1 MMKDNNKITKYRILS
16 LKAEDIFAKG
26 EGKGKSKGECVYSIC
41 KENGGI
47 DLDQFQSFIYN
58 SLETQKMQEVYIKEK
73 KNRNAEGKF
82 EIGGYNFGSDTGAT
96 LSVINVTF
104 NNKTHRKF
112 LYERGFSIKTDK
124 AVNKYVRY
132 KRSAGSSRQ
141 GNCLFI
147 YEPLKKAMMKWT
159 CCGLDESKVT
169 DKVSWESYISLT
181 LSNMRKE
188 IKIPKESIL
197 VIPDATSIFE
207 KEVIAVTKNERGGLD
222 ANRQVSTVENKIWDG
237 QGLLDESVFEE
248 NGLGANSMMLL
259 RNRFFKTCAFNTG
272 LSRFF
277 ADRGITEVSQL
288 NKSCFTL
295 AKKISDIKLVITDSS
310 LKYIKLHG
318 GKRIDAIS
326 KWLNN
331 VDDVFGLVKTEKK
344 TKHLDGKMVQTSY
357 QLINTLPLSM
367 TEMEDFLKP
376 SLDYLWAIQSDP
388 AFMRH
393 YLKMQLQEDTLE
405 DYDEELDEEESE
417 ESEDIEDDDDE
428 EIESGDDSNDNGRLR
443 KNVMLKL
450 LSLNDQIA
458 ESEVYSEFR
467 QQIKRVFVS
476 NLRRGHVL
484 VDGTNATLFGNG
496 YEMLCAVCD
505 PEFDFDNPRE
515 LYLVGNEIRI
525 GRFGEGQ
532 ELLCARSPHI
542 TMGNLFL
549 AKNRRSDSDP
559 FAKYFNL
566 TNEIVCV
573 NSIGQELMDRLNGCD
588 FDSDMMLV
596 TDNKIMLNSAKKYY
610 SEFLVPVC
618 KAEHEAKDT
627 SDIWKIDHDISNNE
641 IGRIVNLSQR
651 LNSQF
656 WDKLSHGEWDENLYL
671 EICKLSVLSG
681 MEIDK
686 AKRDYGINASK
697 ELDAVKDANITDDR
711 RPSFMK
717 YVKKKES
724 KGDKHIEYRD
734 DINTSMEYLNRVVVA
749 GRKRSPK
756 VEKLP
761 LFPLLYPRELDVK
774 DNDYRYRKEIIEK
787 LCDKQTQLSILRKR
801 IFRFDDINKKAL
813 REECKALEVEALSLV
828 EKRIR
833 KNEPL
838 LCLLVKAIDDHSSSA
853 QKCRSLLLSCLASA
867 TDDLYTLISVTHG
880 DMCELVPSEDGDL
893 NIYGYPFSSVVTR
906 HSLLPTE

>member
-1 MMKDNNKITKYRILS
+1 MNKNIMKDTKITKYRILS
-16 LKAEDIFAKG
+16 LEAHDIFDKVKDG
-26 EGKGKSKGECVYSIC
+26 GVYSIR

-47 DLDQFQSFIYN
+47 DFEKFQSFIYN
-58 SLETQKMQEVYIKEK
+58 SLETQKLQEVYTKEK
-73 KNRNAEGKF
+73 NNRNASGKF

-104 NNKTHRKF
+104 KNKKHRKF
-112 LYERGFSIKTDK
+112 LYENGFSVETDK
-124 AVNKYVRY
+124 ATNKYVRY

-159 CCGLDESKVT
+159 CCGLNELKVT

-181 LSNMRKE
+181 LSNMRRE

-197 VIPDATSIFE
+197 VIPDAKSTFE
-207 KEVIAVTKNERGGLD
+207 KEVIAVTKGDKGQLN
-222 ANRQVSTVENKIWDG
+222 ANRQVATVENKIWDG

-248 NGLGANSMMLL
+248 NGFGTSAMMLL
-259 RNRFFKTCAFNTG
+259 RNRFFKTCAFNTR
-272 LSRFF
+272 LTRYFE
-277 ADRGITEVSQL
+277 DRGITDVSQL

-318 GKRIDAIS
+318 GSRIDAIS
-326 KWLNN
+326 MWLNH
-331 VDDVFGLVKTEKK
+331 VDDIFGLVKTEKR

-357 QLINTLPLSM
+357 QLINTLPL
-367 TEMEDFLKP
+367 TQAEMEEFLSP
-376 SLDYLWAIQSDP
+376 SLEYLWAIQSDP

-393 YLKMQLQEDTLE
+393 YLKMQLQEDSLE
-405 DYDEELDEEESE
+405 DYEDEEEDDE
-417 ESEDIEDDDDE
+417 LDGENDEDDDEASAEDSGSS
-428 EIESGDDSNDNGRLR
+428 ESGRLR

-450 LSLNDQIA
+450 LSLNDKIA
-458 ESEVYSEFR
+458 DTEVYSEFR
-467 QQIKRVFVS
+467 QQIKRVFIN

-496 YEMLCAVCD
+496 LEMLSAVCD
-505 PEFDFDNPRE
+505 PEFDFSAPRE
-515 LYLVGNEIRI
+515 LYLTDNEIRI
-525 GRFGEGQ
+525 NRFDDAK

-542 TMGNLFL
+542 TMGNLFI
-549 AKNRRSDSDP
+549 AKNRKSEGDP
-559 FAKYFNL
+559 YARYFNL

-573 NSIGQELMDRLNGCD
+573 NSIGQDLMDRLNGCD

-596 TDNKIMLNSAKKYY
+596 TDNEIMLRSAKKHYND
-610 SEFLVPVC
+610 FLVPVC
-618 KAEHEAKDT
+618 KAEHEARDV
-627 SDIWKIDHDISNNE
+627 SQLWRIDHDISNNE

-656 WDKLSHGEWDENLYL
+656 WDKLSRGEWDEALYL

-686 AKRDYGINASK
+686 AKRDYGVDAFG
-697 ELDAVKDANITDDR
+697 ELKKVTRANITDDR

-717 YVKKKES
+717 YVKKKETN
-724 KGDKHIEYRD
+724 GDKRIEYRD
-734 DINTSMEYLNRVVVA
+734 DINTSMEYLNRVIVER
-749 GRKRSPK
+749 RKKSPK
-756 VEKLP
+756 GDKLP
-761 LFPLLYPRELDVK
+761 LYPLLYQRKCDIK
-774 DNDYRYRKEIIEK
+774 DNDYRYRKEIIEG
-787 LCDKQTQLSILRKR
+787 LREKQDQLSKLRKK
-801 IFRFDDINKKAL
+801 IFRLDDDNKKAL
-813 REECKALEVEALSLV
+813 REECKALEGASLSMV

-833 KNEPL
+833 KNEGL
-838 LCLLVKAIDDHSSSA
+838 LRLLVKAIDDHDSSA
-853 QKCRSLLLSCLASA
+853 QGCRSLLLSCLASA

-880 DMCELVPSEDGDL
+880 DMLELQPDEGGIL
-893 NIYGYPFSSVVTR
+893 KIYGYPYSAVVTR
-906 HSLLPTE
+906 HSLLPDTI